1 MPNIAVPTQSMIRY
15 APDRSRLRKIR
26 SGISACLLRASMN
39 TNETSSTTA
48 AASDTTTL
56 VSPQCETPLGLVAAL
71 DRPYTRAASPS
82 VPVIAPGRSNRPGCR
97 SDSASARGASSA
109 TTMPIGTL
117 TNSTQR
123 QEA

>member
-1 MPNIAVPTQSMIRY
+1 MPNIAVPTQSMIRF
-15 APDRSRLRKIR
+15 AADRSRLRKIR
-26 SGISACLLRASMN
+26 SGISACLLRDSMI

-48 AASDTTTL
+48 AASETTTL

-71 DRPYTRAASPS
+71 DRPYTREARPS

-97 SDSASARGASSA
+97 SDSPNARGAIRA

-117 TNSTQR
+117 TKNTQR